1 MQFDEKEIKSTL
13 TITSKDDNGNSVI
26 ENEQEVYNFDKIT
39 KRVAE
44 MYRANKPQHSCDALY
59 IKDND
64 NIFLIEFKNAR
75 KSRIGKKELQQ
86 KAYDS
91 IMTLQMGFFQQYSL
105 NDLKEK
111 TILICVYNDEGVIE
125 KEQESISF
133 NNIKEKISHMAN
145 QENSIL
151 FDLEKYKG
159 VLYRDILTVEKRQ
172 FMNELFN
179 MVFN

>member
-1 MQFDEKEIKSTL
+1 MQFDEKEI
-13 TITSKDDNGNSVI
+13 
-26 ENEQEVYNFDKIT
+26 
-39 KRVAE
+39 
-44 MYRANKPQHSCDALY
+44 
-59 IKDND
+59 
-64 NIFLIEFKNAR
+64 
-75 KSRIGKKELQQ
+75 
-86 KAYDS
+86 
-91 IMTLQMGFFQQYSL
+91 IMTLEMGFFQQYSL
-105 NDLKEK
+105 NDLKQK